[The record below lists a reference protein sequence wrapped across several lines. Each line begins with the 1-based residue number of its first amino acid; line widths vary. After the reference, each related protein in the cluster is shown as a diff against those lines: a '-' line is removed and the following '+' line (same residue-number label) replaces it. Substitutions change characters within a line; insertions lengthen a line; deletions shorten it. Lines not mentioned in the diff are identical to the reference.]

1 MKKSTKVLISIAA
14 VLVLAVTVYSV
25 TILAATS
32 SGTQTD
38 PLVTLGYLTDK
49 FKPQLIAEIK
59 EEIAKAGEDVS
70 QKIDEKLANLPAG
83 GASPAPGASGGDADA
98 FSVVTLAKNQT
109 VKCAVGAE
117 LLLRVG
123 TAAAAGASPGLVD
136 STTGTTLAVGGAL
149 ETNHMYLVT
158 IENNGFTATAATVK
172 ILIRGDYTVG

>member
-1 MKKSTKVLISIAA
+1 MKKSTKVLISVAV

-25 TILAATS
+25 TMLAAN

-38 PLVTLGYLTDK
+38 PLVTLSYLTDK

-70 QKIDEKLANLPAG
+70 KKLDEKLANLPA
-83 GASPAPGASGGDADA
+83 STPTPPVSAPSDGADA
-98 FSVVTLAKNQT
+98 FSVITLSNNQT
-109 VKCAVGAE
+109 VKCAVGTE

-123 TAAAAGASPGLVD
+123 TATAAGASPGLVD
-136 STTGTTLAVGGAL
+136 STTGGTLAAGGAL

-158 IENNGFTATAATVK
+158 IENNGFTAAAATVK
-172 ILIRGDYTVG
+172 VLIRGVYAVG